1 MQLCGQRLVCSVSQ
15 QEALRERLRQARAS
29 RETWTPEQW
38 ERVVKEIGAEDWGAM
53 ARQPLAAQPEHPNKS
68 RCGQRLSCE
77 PSQHGALRKRLR
89 QERAGRETWTPKQ
102 WERVVQQIG
111 EEDWGAM
118 AHGGARTKKAIKLE
132 HSAVGEHAIVAS
144 ALDGK
149 PMAIVPSD
157 GVERT
162 HSAVGEKRR
171 EVEAREED
179 VSSVIAECGSPG
191 DSKLPTTLP
200 AVTKPRL
207 AGFSVIEILNSGS
220 FGDVYKAVK
229 NSSGELFAIKVMQK
243 CKKTAKMTTEQQRP
257 LSIMKGLSKKLSG
270 ERRLSMC
277 SYSCLSLRR
286 PCDSSSK
293 VVLFH
298 CKQERRSCS
307 NCVPQ
312 WRICMV
318 AALCIGTSSRQT
330 SS

>member
-1 MQLCGQRLVCSVSQ
+1 MLQLYRLNSPLPTARHLLIRLMGHLVRRRYSQKQPCRTLAELVPVSQRLAAQLVLLSQPSAAQHVHPNKKRTWAGSRVQLCGQRIACSISQ

-29 RETWTPEQW
+29 RQTWTPEQW

-53 ARQPLAAQPEHPNKS
+53 ARQPLAAQPERPNKS
-68 RCGQRLSCE
+68 RCRQRLSCE

-118 AHGGARTKKAIKLE
+118 AHGGARTKKALKLE

-162 HSAVGEKRR
+162 HSAFGEKQR

-200 AVTKPRL
+200 PVPIAKPP
-207 AGFSVIEILNSGS
+207 
-220 FGDVYKAVK
+220 Y
-229 NSSGELFAIKVMQK
+229 
-243 CKKTAKMTTEQQRP
+243 P
-257 LSIMKGLSKKLSG
+257 
-270 ERRLSMC
+270 
-277 SYSCLSLRR
+277 
-286 PCDSSSK
+286 
-293 VVLFH
+293 
-298 CKQERRSCS
+298 
-307 NCVPQ
+307 
-312 WRICMV
+312 
-318 AALCIGTSSRQT
+318 
-330 SS
+330 